1 MTTFNVF
8 ESYERIQARPA
19 RLRRAGGSD
28 TETRVDT
35 RRHGET
41 GTLDMLVDAITS
53 MLR

>member
-19 RLRRAGGSD
+19 RLRRAGGSAAEARV
-28 TETRVDT
+28 ETR
-35 RRHGET
+35 RRGET
-41 GTLDMLVDAITS
+41 GTIDMLVDAITS